1 MAAGKTE
8 DDIMPWAETIRV
20 MHLLD
25 EIQVQGGSEFPQD
38 YTSLF
43 KIRVC
48 HIFLQHK
55 MELVNEF
62 KSNPCVDL
70 TTSSVVGL
78 SVILLSPFV
87 LDNIILVS
95 IDSRPSSP
103 TKPR

>member
-43 KIRVC
+43 KIR
-48 HIFLQHK
+48 IAARALLQNHDEQGLFNY
-55 MELVNEF
+55 ELLAMQF
-62 KSNPCVDL
+62 AQC
-70 TTSSVVGL
+70 
-78 SVILLSPFV
+78 
-87 LDNIILVS
+87 
-95 IDSRPSSP
+95 
-103 TKPR
+103 